1 MCATYKII
9 FLANTEQQLKHKEI
23 QQKNS
28 WFENTFLDSEMNLK
42 EEIHEK
48 LNR

>member
-1 MCATYKII
+1 MSAIYKII
-9 FLANTEQQLKHKEI
+9 FLANIEQKLKHKEI

-42 EEIHEK
+42 EEIHKE